1 MQVWGTWGALWS
13 FADPV
18 QFDGVAKTITVNP
31 EISEIT
37 TVEIYSSW
45 VRWVSLYDHLKY
57 QQAMRTVGGDA
68 LPGGQYS
75 GVFLFLQNGWKII
88 IDHAVNIDGILYTD
102 DGSSPYIVL
111 GGGGVVNKVAALAYA
126 YNTAGVTV
134 PTVNEI
140 WNHSQRTL
148 TTEMPNVPTAQ
159 EVSNAVWNAPVS
171 GITDKTTIGGYLA
184 KAVLSIPK
192 FLGLK

>member
-31 EISEIT
+31 EISELS
-37 TVEIYSSW
+37 TVQIYSSW
-45 VRWVSLYDHLKY
+45 VRWVGLYDHLKY
-57 QQAMRTVGGDA
+57 QQAMRTVGGDS

-75 GVFLFLQNGWKII
+75 GVFLFLMNGWKIVI
-88 IDHAVNIDGILYTD
+88 GHSVNIEGILYAD
-102 DGSSPYIVL
+102 DGTTPYIVL
-111 GGGGVVNKVAALAYA
+111 SGGGVVNKVASLAYA
-126 YNTAGVTV
+126 YNTAGVSV

-140 WNHSQRTL
+140 WNHNNRTL
-148 TTEMPNVPTAQ
+148 TITSPTAD
-159 EVSNAVWNAPVS
+159 EISNAVWNKSVS
-171 GITDKTTIGGYLA
+171 SMVDKTTVGGYVSKVL
-184 KAVLSIPK
+184 LSIPK